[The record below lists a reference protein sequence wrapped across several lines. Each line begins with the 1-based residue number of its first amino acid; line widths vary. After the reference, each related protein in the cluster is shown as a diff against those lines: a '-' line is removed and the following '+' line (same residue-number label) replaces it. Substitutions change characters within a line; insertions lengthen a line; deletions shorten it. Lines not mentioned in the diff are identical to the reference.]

1 MSGKT
6 MMRAA
11 VLVGLAAIVLCGCA
25 GPYHRRDY
33 SGWGYSEHRISA
45 DAFSVEFAGKSG
57 LPRASVEA
65 YLLRRCAEIT
75 LREGGSYFIVVE
87 HFFARWT
94 AVAVIKIASG
104 EKPADCLAAY
114 DAQEVVEHTAAD

>member
-1 MSGKT
+1 
-6 MMRAA
+6 MRISL
-11 VLVGLAAIVLCGCA
+11 LVGLAGILLCGCA
-25 GPYHRRDY
+25 GPYHRRSY

-65 YLLRRCAEIT
+65 YLLRRCAEIA

-87 HFFARWT
+87 HFFTRWT

-114 DAQEVVEHTAAD
+114 DAQEVMEHTAAAD